1 MPISLSQLE
10 NKLKQRLR
18 VLDSSFTRHL
28 IAPLVSNRVDTFAI
42 QEGYVSSL
50 WQTWC
55 AFCRQLAISSVQGSI
70 TKAQATTTSPYS
82 AYSEMEVAYV
92 AKKLAKNQPIGNIRA
107 LTGSHD
113 EPTWGDL
120 NKINSI
126 FTGLGTSNSAI
137 LLTGFSAC
145 LRLQDLQL
153 CRNASAHISR
163 STLHDVRAARVRYVQ
178 TDLRHPSDMMFWVD
192 PQTNDFLWKSW
203 IMEMELAADF
213 ATQ

>member
-1 MPISLSQLE
+1 M
-10 NKLKQRLR
+10 
-18 VLDSSFTRHL
+18 RHL
-28 IAPLVSNRVDTFAI
+28 VTPLVSSRIDTFAI

-50 WQTWC
+50 WQAWC
-55 AFCRQLAISSVQGSI
+55 AFCRHLAIFSAQGAI
-70 TKAQATTTSPYS
+70 TKAQATTTSPF
-82 AYSEMEVAYV
+82 AALGEMEVAFV
-92 AKKLAKNQPIGNIRA
+92 AKKLAKNQPIGNVRA
-107 LTGSHD
+107 LAGSHD

-120 NKINSI
+120 TKINSI
-126 FTGLGTSNSAI
+126 FAGLGTSNSAT

-163 STLHDVRAARVRYVQ
+163 STLYDVRAAKVRYLQ
-178 TDLRHPSDMMFWVD
+178 TELRHPSDMMFWVD

-203 IMEMELAADF
+203 IEEMELAADF